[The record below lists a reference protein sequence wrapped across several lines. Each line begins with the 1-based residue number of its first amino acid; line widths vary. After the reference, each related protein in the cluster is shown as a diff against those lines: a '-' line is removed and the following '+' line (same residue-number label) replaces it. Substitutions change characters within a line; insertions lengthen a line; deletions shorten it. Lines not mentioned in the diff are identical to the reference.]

1 MSEENLQTEQFLA
14 EQFGANRDRLKSV
27 AYRLLGSTSEAED
40 AVQEAWLRLARAETA
55 EIRNLG
61 GWLTTIVSRIRLDM
75 LRARKQ
81 RREDPLDPAV
91 AEPSISQSDPGGF
104 EHEAMLADSV
114 GLAMLVVLQQLT
126 PAERIAF
133 VLHDM
138 FDLPFDEIAP
148 IVDRSPEAARQLASR
163 ARRRVRGK
171 ANPDESEIAGNRS
184 IVGAFLTASRT
195 GDLGGLLALLDP
207 DVAMRADAAAMRL
220 GAIPPATR
228 GADAV
233 ARAFAGRARNAQV
246 GLIDGA
252 VGVIIAPEG
261 NLRLVLEVTI
271 RDGRIVEISSIA
283 DRDTLAEM
291 ELTVLQ

>member
-1 MSEENLQTEQFLA
+1 MSEENFLA
-14 EQFGANRDRLKSV
+14 EQFRANRSHLKSV
-27 AYRLLGSTSEAED
+27 AYRMLGSMSEAED
-40 AVQEAWLRLARAETA
+40 AVQEAWLRLSRADAA
-55 EIRNLG
+55 EVRNLG
-61 GWLTTIVSRIRLDM
+61 GWLTTVVSRICLDM

-81 RREDPLDPAV
+81 RREDPLGPAV
-91 AEPSISQSDPGGF
+91 ADPSISQSDPGGF

-163 ARRRVRGK
+163 ARRRVQGK
-171 ANPDESEIAGNRS
+171 PNPDESQLAGNRS
-184 IVGAFLTASRT
+184 IISAFLTASRT
-195 GDLGGLLALLDP
+195 GDLSGLLALLDP
-207 DVAMRADAAAMRL
+207 DVVMRADAAAMRM
-220 GAIPPATR
+220 GAIPPTIR

-233 ARAFAGRARNAQV
+233 AQAFAGRAKNAQV

-271 RDGRIVEISSIA
+271 RDGRIVEISSVA
-283 DRDTLAEM
+283 DKDTLSEM